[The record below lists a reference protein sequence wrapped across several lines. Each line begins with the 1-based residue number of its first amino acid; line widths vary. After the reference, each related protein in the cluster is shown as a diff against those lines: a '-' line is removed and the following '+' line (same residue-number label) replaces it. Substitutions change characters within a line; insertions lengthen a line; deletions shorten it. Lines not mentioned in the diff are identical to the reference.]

1 MRLHRSLPAAIT
13 AMVAVVVLAAS
24 LRAQQPLPVST
35 QARLSMQSRLKAL
48 TKRDFTELI
57 ANAQSGDKEAQYRLG
72 LIYQQD
78 RVVPRDLAAARNW
91 MLKSAEQGYV
101 SAQEAIGEIY
111 LDSLGHGTVVRDSGE
126 ADRWLRLAA
135 MQGDADAQLWLGV
148 NYEHGSFGVIDYRE
162 AFTWLRKA
170 ADQGQPD
177 AQLCLGQMYEYGEG
191 VPESD
196 VVAANWYRKAADHFS
211 DVSGVWQAEV
221 QLAYLY
227 RDGHLPQDYVEA
239 YMWLA
244 IVGSSV
250 DPPVADEIKGIA
262 QQMTRTQI
270 AEAQH
275 RAEDWIERHTRPS
288 ETLARAGR

>member
-1 MRLHRSLPAAIT
+1 MRLHRSLSMST
-13 AMVAVVVLAAS
+13 VVVAVIFLVAS

-35 QARLSMQSRLKAL
+35 QARLSTRSRLRTL
-48 TKRDFTELI
+48 TQRDFTELL
-57 ANAQSGDKEAQYRLG
+57 AKAQSGDREAEYSLA
-72 LIYQQD
+72 LVYQQD
-78 RVVPRDLAAARNW
+78 RVVPRDRVASQNW

-101 SAQEAIGEIY
+101 PAQEGMGEIY
-111 LDSLGHGTVVRDSGE
+111 LDSLGLDTVVRDSGE

-135 MQGDADAQLWLGV
+135 TQGDADAQLWLGV

-162 AFTWLRKA
+162 ALTWLRKA

-177 AQLCLGQMYEYGEG
+177 AQFCLGQMYEEGEG

-196 VVAANWYRKAADHFS
+196 VVAASWYRKAADHFS
-211 DVSGVWQAEV
+211 DVSGVWPAEV
-221 QLAYLY
+221 QLVYLY

-262 QQMTRTQI
+262 QQMRKTQI
-270 AEAQH
+270 AEAQR

-288 ETLARAGR
+288 KTLAQGRQ

>member
-1 MRLHRSLPAAIT
+1 MRLHRSLSMST
-13 AMVAVVVLAAS
+13 VVVAVIFLVTS

-35 QARLSMQSRLKAL
+35 QARLSTRSRLRTL
-48 TKRDFTELI
+48 TQRDFTELL
-57 ANAQSGDKEAQYRLG
+57 AKAQSEDREAEYSLA
-72 LIYQQD
+72 LVYQQD
-78 RVVPRDLAAARNW
+78 RVVPRDRVASQNW
-91 MLKSAEQGYV
+91 MLKSAEQGYEP
-101 SAQEAIGEIY
+101 AQEGMGEIY
-111 LDSLGHGTVVRDSGE
+111 LDGLRLGTVVRDSGE

-135 MQGDADAQLWLGV
+135 TQDDADAQFWLGV
-148 NYEHGSFGVIDYRE
+148 SYDHGSFGVIDYRE
-162 AFTWLRKA
+162 ALRWLRKA

-177 AQLCLGQMYEYGEG
+177 AQFCLGQMYEDGEG

-196 VVAANWYRKAADHFS
+196 VVAASWYRKAADHFS
-211 DVSGVWQAEV
+211 DVSGAWEAEV

-250 DPPVADEIKGIA
+250 DPLVADEIKGIA
-262 QQMTRTQI
+262 QQMRKTQI
-270 AEAQH
+270 AEAQR

-288 ETLARAGR
+288 KTLAQGRQ

>member
-1 MRLHRSLPAAIT
+1 MRLHRLFPKST
-13 AMVAVVVLAAS
+13 VMVAVVFLAAS

-35 QARLSMQSRLKAL
+35 QARLSLRSHLKTL
-48 TKRDFTELI
+48 TQKDFAELS
-57 ANAQSGDKEAQYRLG
+57 AKAQSGDREAEYSLA
-72 LIYQQD
+72 LVYQQD
-78 RVVPRDLAAARNW
+78 RVVPRDPVAARNW

-101 SAQEAIGEIY
+101 PAQEGMGEIY
-111 LDSLGHGTVVRDSGE
+111 LARLEPSTVVRDSGE

-135 MQGDADAQLWLGV
+135 IQGDADAQLWLGV
-148 NYEHGSFGVIDYRE
+148 NYEHGSFGVVDYRE
-162 AFTWLRKA
+162 ALTWLRKS

-177 AQLCLGQMYEYGEG
+177 AQLCLGQMYENGEG

-196 VVAANWYRKAADHFS
+196 VVAASWYRKAADHFS
-211 DVSGVWQAEV
+211 DVSGVWQADV

-227 RDGHLPQDYVEA
+227 RDGHLPKDYVEA

-250 DPPVADEIKGIA
+250 DPPVTDEIKGVA
-262 QQMTRTQI
+262 QQMRKTQI
-270 AEAQH
+270 AEAQR

-288 ETLARAGR
+288 RALAQGGQ